1 MKKILLVTI
10 LISFVS
16 LPLSVSAAKSQSV
29 DDLSTIELLDL
40 FGDVFQ
46 KIREDYVEEVTDKE
60 LIESAI
66 NGMLTD
72 LDPHSSFLN
81 FDDFKDMK
89 EQTKGEFGGLGIEV
103 TMKNGLV
110 YIVAPLD
117 DTPAAEA
124 GLEAGDYISHIDGE
138 AVFGMTIGEAVK
150 KMRGKPKTDI
160 VVKIIRDGMD
170 KPFDVTVTRDIITV
184 KSVKSE
190 IHEDV
195 GYLRITSFT
204 ENSSSGIEE
213 EVARIKEELGD
224 DLKGFV
230 LDLRNNPG
238 GLLTEA
244 VSVADA
250 FLNKGEVVSTRG
262 RNNVDAQKFSA
273 SYGDIID
280 GLPLVVL
287 INSGSA
293 SASEIVSGALQ
304 DHRRAVIVGE
314 KSFGKGSV
322 QTVIPLPSNT
332 AIRLTTSRYYTPSGT
347 SIQAEGITPD
357 IIVEPAELKLSE
369 KLERTKEANLRGHL
383 ESDSKKEIDEDK
395 LKEIIK
401 SSIKDT
407 DKEIDEDMKKTLFDD
422 EDGIYS
428 KDYQLG
434 RAIDMVRAL
443 AIYEAKE

>member
-16 LPLSVSAAKSQSV
+16 LPLSVLAAKSQSV

-250 FLNKGEVVSTRG
+250 FL
-262 RNNVDAQKFSA
+262 F
-273 SYGDIID
+273 
-280 GLPLVVL
+280 
-287 INSGSA
+287 
-293 SASEIVSGALQ
+293 
-304 DHRRAVIVGE
+304 
-314 KSFGKGSV
+314 
-322 QTVIPLPSNT
+322 
-332 AIRLTTSRYYTPSGT
+332 
-347 SIQAEGITPD
+347 IT
-357 IIVEPAELKLSE
+357 K
-369 KLERTKEANLRGHL
+369 
-383 ESDSKKEIDEDK
+383 
-395 LKEIIK
+395 
-401 SSIKDT
+401 
-407 DKEIDEDMKKTLFDD
+407 
-422 EDGIYS
+422 
-428 KDYQLG
+428 
-434 RAIDMVRAL
+434 
-443 AIYEAKE
+443 